1 MLFRASPTPERWI
14 AGADSLSGRFN
25 ELACAPYLTHTI
37 VVLVPEDFPALFV
50 LPILDAGLFSS
61 SNVTIGPRSRFNTV
75 HTRLS
80 ALQLRRFFIGE
91 GTGLDSLLD
100 TALLINITL
109 NIGLHALRGG

>member
-1 MLFRASPTPERWI
+1 MLFRASPTPQRWI